1 MDCHLLG
8 PARFVALAFLPGDH
22 RSQRRGTC
30 EGLSGLWGREE
41 GVVEREEGVVE
52 REEGVVE
59 GKEEDVEGRWTRWL

>member
-22 RSQRRGTC
+22 RSQRQGTC
-30 EGLSGLWGREE
+30 KGLSGLWG
-41 GVVEREEGVVE
+41 REEGVVE

-59 GKEEDVEGRWTRWL
+59 GKEEDVEGRWMQRL